1 MCFPPKWWFELFP
14 IFQDSVI
21 KLPLKSCFFRIG
33 ASLQP
38 IPYLT
43 PSKGPSVMSHLRMF
57 RISMSFWH
65 VDYHFPRL
73 LSATEYNSSDPSTP
87 VKVSFERMGERG
99 KEKKKG
105 KKNKKTLIRK
115 YKYPLCGSCARTDLC
130 VWGMRSVIELF
141 PHIKIVETLG
151 THHVT
156 FLSCGCR
163 QMAAQLDCGGLSLYR
178 RSCTKLRAR

>member
-1 MCFPPKWWFELFP
+1 MMIWAFP
-14 IFQDSVI
+14 IFQDSII

-57 RISMSFWH
+57 RIPMSFWH

-87 VKVSFERMGERG
+87 VKVSFGRMGERG

-115 YKYPLCGSCARTDLC
+115 YKYPLCGSCARTALC
-130 VWGMRSVIELF
+130 VRDEVGYRVVPTYKNCGNPWDNTSR
-141 PHIKIVETLG
+141 
-151 THHVT
+151 HV
-156 FLSCGCR
+156 S
-163 QMAAQLDCGGLSLYR
+163 
-178 RSCTKLRAR
+178 